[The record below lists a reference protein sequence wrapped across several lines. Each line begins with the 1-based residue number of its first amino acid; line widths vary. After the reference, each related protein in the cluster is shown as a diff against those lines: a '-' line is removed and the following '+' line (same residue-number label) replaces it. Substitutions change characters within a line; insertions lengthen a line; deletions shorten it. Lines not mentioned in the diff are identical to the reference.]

1 MFRNARTFGEERA
14 RTYWETADQAY
25 KFHALSKTSD
35 LADAVYDSGDA
46 SLGRGEVVFSYRKRD
61 AGARWL
67 EPESVVRIANPS
79 DPFGTLMSVSEE
91 ELRGI
96 AEALD
101 PRHAD
106 TMQDLLALCVPPA
119 PQRELAFEVVLAD
132 NTAGRATNADER
144 ETLAA
149 DFAEYRDGRSAR
161 GYGSSVVGM
170 CVLQPVGGYEPTRS
184 FWSTM
189 YRVVGPEI
197 FGENEFKEYAHEN
210 GVDFSEA
217 TLDAM
222 EAQENAGEEEEEEE
236 RPRAREPMDVVR
248 DALHALR
255 EDREHSR
262 EWAQGVADLQRRF
275 ETVRFRE
282 APSRAEM
289 WPDDFRVEFIDPHG
303 PFAIVYDAGRARP
316 EAFIASFSDIERAYV
331 QSDPSGADL
340 GVFLERL
347 GGVMHARE
355 GAAAAAAGRGTAG
368 TPRI

>member
-149 DFAEYRDGRSAR
+149 GFAEYRDGRSAR

-197 FGENEFKEYAHEN
+197 FGENEFK
-210 GVDFSEA
+210 
-217 TLDAM
+217 
-222 EAQENAGEEEEEEE
+222 
-236 RPRAREPMDVVR
+236 
-248 DALHALR
+248 
-255 EDREHSR
+255 
-262 EWAQGVADLQRRF
+262 
-275 ETVRFRE
+275 
-282 APSRAEM
+282 
-289 WPDDFRVEFIDPHG
+289 
-303 PFAIVYDAGRARP
+303 
-316 EAFIASFSDIERAYV
+316 
-331 QSDPSGADL
+331 
-340 GVFLERL
+340 
-347 GGVMHARE
+347 
-355 GAAAAAAGRGTAG
+355 
-368 TPRI
+368 